1 VGADAQ
7 GAKGIVITPSPR
19 VLAPD
24 WRARV
29 RAAPPVAWMSVAIL
43 VVVGA
48 VSNPRLSG
56 LLVPLATVVVLFA
69 IPNLTARAN
78 ARLILYQDVVIYRG
92 PLRRVQRCS
101 RPAVKRIVRVRLAVL
116 GPRFPLTHLLFLND
130 AGRSMI
136 SLPEEWWS
144 TQDIERVRVELG
156 VPIDTLSESVS
167 PGEANRRFPGAA
179 SFGLVHR
186 VAIGAVALGIVGL
199 ILLCPWR
206 RRRRRALIKSRRAQ

>member
-1 VGADAQ
+1 MAADAQ

-19 VLAPD
+19 MLAPE

-29 RAAPPVAWMSVAIL
+29 RATPPVAWVSIAIL

-48 VSNPRLSG
+48 VSKPHLSG
-56 LLVPLATVVVLFA
+56 LLVALATIAVLFA

-78 ARLILYQDVVIYRG
+78 ARLILYQDVVLYRG

-101 RPAVKRIVRVRLAVL
+101 RPAIARIVRVRLALL
-116 GPRFPLTHLLFLND
+116 GPRFPLTHLLFLNN
-130 AGRSMI
+130 AGRSLI

-144 TQDIERVRVELG
+144 TQDIERVRAELG
-156 VPIDTLSESVS
+156 VPVDTLSEPLT

-186 VAIGAVALGIVGL
+186 VAIGAASLGIVGL
-199 ILLCPWR
+199 ILLGVLG
-206 RRRRRALIKSRRAQ
+206 AVSGGGH